1 MTDRKGLGMYYE
13 EQWIEGALCW
23 RTSPNGAWTRYTA
36 NELAHRYESAEKR
49 AADAQATVD
58 LAKAEGAAEVRKVIQ
73 QRLIDVRLAR
83 SVARLSFAQDEYDA
97 QISALES
104 ILKQCEEPFSSN
116 NENGPD
122 WQATVEALQAQLV
135 TLKRH
140 AGLDCG
146 DQSCLYALEHS
157 GMRTNGG
164 CRCSPKRMKD
174 DLERS
179 RKAVEALQRE
189 RDEAR
194 KRVDELEAREVDVV
208 LLRDE
213 LDAEREKRTALLAE
227 IDEGLTLSDNLLAI
241 RTVTA
246 LYDELAQLQAL
257 VRALP
262 VLPES
267 DLHLDEVWARLKRG
281 NIGIDLVL
289 NLLRYRAA
297 LDATTPATTKT

>member
-1 MTDRKGLGMYYE
+1 MYYE

-23 RTSPNGAWTRYTA
+23 RTSPDGAWTRYTA

-49 AADAQATVD
+49 AADAQATV
-58 LAKAEGAAEVRKVIQ
+58 
-73 QRLIDVRLAR
+73 
-83 SVARLSFAQDEYDA
+83 
-97 QISALES
+97 
-104 ILKQCEEPFSSN
+104 
-116 NENGPD
+116 
-122 WQATVEALQAQLV
+122 
-135 TLKRH
+135 
-140 AGLDCG
+140 
-146 DQSCLYALEHS
+146 
-157 GMRTNGG
+157 
-164 CRCSPKRMKD
+164 
-174 DLERS
+174 
-179 RKAVEALQRE
+179 EALQRV

-262 VLPES
+262 V
-267 DLHLDEVWARLKRG
+267 VR
-281 NIGIDLVL
+281 IDLSGAYRDTLLARPEDDAVKE
-289 NLLRYRAA
+289 LLRYRVT
-297 LDATTPATTKT
+297 LDATTPATMDAAETHDRMFNHADRHPEAL